1 MYQGV
6 TGQELCSIGKGK
18 ALAKRWQRQG
28 VGKVKALAK
37 ARRWQR
43 QGVDKGKVFAKAK
56 TLAEAKRPIRSQFKI
71 ELQFSRGPSAAASVT
86 SRQLKCQKLTGPSSK
101 NEFAFNIYFLTTLN
115 PGDSGSRRTE
125 TTTTTTTTCAFFF
138 SCPSVLLPYMF
149 SARNLFISCR
159 L

>member
-18 ALAKRWQRQG
+18 ALAKARRWQRQG
-28 VGKVKALAK
+28 VGKGKA
-37 ARRWQR
+37 
-43 QGVDKGKVFAKAK
+43 FAKAK
-56 TLAEAKRPIRSQFKI
+56 TLTKALAEAKRPIRSQFKI
-71 ELQFSRGPSAAASVT
+71 ELQFSREPSAAASVT

-125 TTTTTTTTCAFFF
+125 TTTTTTCAFFL

-149 SARNLFISCR
+149 SARILFISCQ